1 MPATTAPPSRLTAYR
16 DRVQPAVVAA
26 MPELIART
34 AWDRDEIVAHQ
45 RARLRTLLADAV
57 ERSPFHGRR
66 LAGVDPDRVD
76 PRDLSALPTMTKAD
90 VVDRFDEV
98 VTDRRLTADLVEG
111 TLARTDTEPRPIL
124 DEYVAFASGG
134 SSGRRGVFVLDV
146 PAVVQ
151 FVGSLCRNL
160 VARIEQMGGPPPG
173 GLPVAIVAAG
183 SAVHPTGGAIH
194 LAGGPLPFHFLPV
207 PATAPLPHLVD
218 RLNALQAPLLYGYP
232 SVLARLAAE
241 QRAGRLRIRPM
252 TVTSTSETLT
262 PELRA
267 AIREGFGVPIVNTFG
282 STEGLVGTS
291 APDDEDVVF
300 AEDGCIVEVVDEHHR
315 PVPPGTPSAA
325 VLVTN
330 LENHL
335 QPLIRYE
342 LTDVLT
348 AAPPRRGH
356 LRALVRGRRDEV
368 FRYPGTALHPHV
380 VRSVLVRS
388 PEVAEYQVRQTPTG
402 IAVTVVPA
410 EAGGRVDEDVL
421 AERLADALAA
431 AGLARPE
438 VAVTRGVALDR
449 DPQTGKLCRFVP
461 LADRSRSLDP
471 GT

>member
-1 MPATTAPPSRLTAYR
+1 MAATTAPPSRLTAYR
-16 DRVQPAVVAA
+16 DHLQPAVVAA
-26 MPELIART
+26 LPELIART
-34 AWDRDEIVAHQ
+34 AWDREEVVAHQ
-45 RARLRTLLADAV
+45 RARLRALLADAA
-57 ERSPFHGRR
+57 ERSPFHARR
-66 LAGVDPDRVD
+66 LVGVDPDRVD

-98 VTDRRLTADLVEG
+98 VTDRRVTGDLVEA
-111 TLARTDTEPRPIL
+111 TLAGTGTEPRPIL

-173 GLPVAIVAAG
+173 GLPIAIVAAG
-183 SAVHPTGGAIH
+183 SAVHPTGGATH

-207 PATAPLPHLVD
+207 PATAPLPDIVD

-252 TVTSTSETLT
+252 MVTSTSETLT

-291 APDDEDVVF
+291 APDDEDLVF
-300 AEDGCIVEVVDEHHR
+300 AEDGCIVELVDERHR
-315 PVPPGTPSAA
+315 PVPPGAPSAA

-348 AAPPRRGH
+348 AAPQGDGH
-356 LRALVRGRRDEV
+356 LRARVRGRSDEV
-368 FRYPGTALHPHV
+368 FRYPGATLHPHV

-388 PEVAEYQVRQTPTG
+388 PDVAEYQVHQTPAG
-402 IAVTVVPA
+402 IAVTLVPA
-410 EAGGRVDEDVL
+410 QPGVRVDEDVL

-431 AGLARPE
+431 AGLPRPE
-438 VAVTRGVALDR
+438 VDVTSRAALDR
-449 DPQTGKLCRFVP
+449 DPQTGKLARFVP
-461 LADRSRSLDP
+461 LAGSSRSP
-471 GT
+471 